1 MEMSLEA
8 FGLCW
13 VVIYKVLAALVALVF
28 LADCIVGLADSMEP
42 PAENVTSKRRLT
54 LFHRNCTWRHEEE
67 DSDVESEEDDDEED
81 PREQEQDDNVKED
94 GVQPGKNVLNEVD
107 QVDQGDQVD
116 QVDQGDQV
124 DQVDRVSVAIQANQ
138 HTIRQVTHRA
148 SLDAERTE
156 QNNAKMRGRFHEQ
169 NYAATRR
176 STRNSNKNKDLA
188 P

>member
-116 QVDQGDQV
+116 QVD
-124 DQVDRVSVAIQANQ
+124 RVSVAIQANQ